1 MIPMGVGRLLAA
13 AAVLLLLAAA
23 GGCGSSPDPSPP
35 PAAAPAAKAPVPK
48 PLPDVRRRLAAYQPV
63 QLQPDLASLNGA
75 ERAVL
80 RHLVRAARHLDEI
93 FWRQVSPDNI
103 QLRDWLAQSADP
115 ASRHAYEFFQ
125 INYGCYDRMH
135 QHTPFLG
142 NAAKPRGANFY
153 PADMT
158 RAEFEEW
165 VAAHPEDASAFR
177 SRTTVIRR
185 DGGRL
190 VAVPFSREYRALL
203 EPAAA
208 ELRLAAA
215 ASANPSLKRF
225 LALRAEALLTD
236 DYTASELAWLDLA
249 GTRIEPL
256 LGPYEVY
263 EDRLC
268 HTKAAFE
275 AFITVRLPDLTGQVA
290 AYSRQLPGLYRRLPA
305 PRGAS
310 LPPWRQGA
318 PIVVVDA
325 VETAGDARAGIQTA
339 AFNLPLDG
347 RIRHER
353 GAKVVMLHNIMAAK
367 FRHNI
372 RPILERL
379 LAADEMRYVGFDA
392 FFHFIMFHEL
402 SHSLSPNQ
410 HKLDATWATL
420 GASGPP
426 IEEAQA
432 DVLGVWGLLRLSDSG
447 VVPLGRH
454 ELMTAYL
461 ANLLRGARFGT
472 FSPHGQANLIEFNY
486 LRAHGAIALDDA
498 TGRYRVDPARL
509 PAVVQ
514 ELAGELIRL
523 ELALDQP
530 AADAFV
536 QRYMIIPPE
545 LQRALAGVLDIPADI
560 RPEFAPVPPLD

>member
-1 MIPMGVGRLLAA
+1 MAPKWVGRRLAPAA
-13 AAVLLLLAAA
+13 ALLLLAVG
-23 GGCGSSPDPSPP
+23 GGCGTPPDPPRRTAAAQ
-35 PAAAPAAKAPVPK
+35 PAAPK
-48 PLPDVRRRLAAYQPV
+48 PLPDVSRRLAAYQPV
-63 QLQPDLASLNGA
+63 QLQPDLASLDRG
-75 ERAVL
+75 ERVVL
-80 RHLVRAARHLDEI
+80 RHLVRAARHIDEI

-103 QLRDWLAQSADP
+103 RLRDWLAQSADP

-142 NAAKPRGANFY
+142 DAAKPRGANFY
-153 PADMT
+153 PTDMT

-165 VAAHPEDASAFR
+165 IAAHPADATAFR

-185 DGGRL
+185 SGGGL
-190 VAVPFSREYRALL
+190 EAVPYSREFRALL

-215 ASANPSLKRF
+215 AAANPSLRRF
-225 LALRAEALLTD
+225 LELRADALLTD
-236 DYTASELAWLDLA
+236 AYDASELAWLDLA
-249 GTRIEPL
+249 DTRIEPA

-263 EDRLC
+263 EDRLF
-268 HTKAAFE
+268 HAKAAFE
-275 AFITVRLPDLTGQVA
+275 AFVTVRLPGPTDQVA
-290 AYSRQLPGLYRRLPA
+290 MYSRHLPELYRRLPA
-305 PRGAS
+305 PRGAR
-310 LPPWRQGA
+310 LPPWQRGA
-318 PIVVVDA
+318 PIVVADA
-325 VETAGDARAGIQTA
+325 VETAGDARAGIQTS

-347 RIRHER
+347 RIRSER
-353 GAKVVMLHNIMAAK
+353 GAKVVMLRNIMAAK

-379 LAADEMRYVGFDA
+379 LAADELRHVGFDA
-392 FFHFIMFHEL
+392 FFHFILFHEL

-410 HKLDATWATL
+410 HALDAAWSVL

-432 DVLGVWGLLRLSDSG
+432 DVLGVWGLLRLSDAG
-447 VVPLGRH
+447 VVPLGRR

-461 ANLLRGARFGT
+461 ANMLRSARFGT
-472 FSPHGQANLIEFNY
+472 FSPHGQGNLIEFNY
-486 LRAHGAIALDDA
+486 LRAHGAIRLDDA
-498 TGRYRVDPARL
+498 TGRYGVDPARL
-509 PAVVQ
+509 PAAVE
-514 ELAGELIRL
+514 ELARELIRL
-523 ELALDQP
+523 ELALDRP

-545 LQRALAGVLDIPADI
+545 LQRALAGLLDIPADI